1 MLGFVAIAFLVL
13 IDLLKTFLFN
23 IKYSV
28 QFEGYELIFIV
39 SHQNIFYAEVE
50 KFGIKEKSKKG
61 VKLEVL
67 NVCFSSEKNQHVLC
81 T

>member
-28 QFEGYELIFIV
+28 QFKGYELIFIV
-39 SHQNIFYAEVE
+39 FHQNIFYAEVE
-50 KFGIKEKSKKG
+50 KFAIKEKSKKE

-67 NVCFSSEKNQHVLC
+67 NVCFSSEKNRHVLC